1 MAGYRVSGNLPN
13 LEVES
18 RRGNEMNLNETIIAF
33 AREALKIPTA
43 ANVDLIPFEGRGSN
57 RAYYRIKWNRN
68 ESAILVHYEPSRA
81 ENAYFADIDWFL
93 SEINIPAPRI
103 IRHDPISCLLAM
115 TDLGDT
121 DLWTLRNEPWETRRT
136 LYQKTL
142 AIVHRLHSFLQ
153 QRFPSDRV
161 KLMESFSDK
170 LYRWERDYFRDNFV
184 QALCGIKM
192 DPAFSAQLEMELAGL
207 AERLLAPTPNL
218 VHRDLQSQNIM
229 IYGGEPYLI
238 DFQGMRFGSRF
249 YDLGSLLYDP
259 YVSFAGEERE
269 ELLSYYFQ
277 LCENNLELE
286 VSLNAFRDASAQRL
300 MQALG
305 AYGFLGLR
313 KGLKSYL
320 QHVPAGI
327 RNLRSAIEKS
337 SSLPCLQELAVQC
350 ENALDEK

>member
-1 MAGYRVSGNLPN
+1 MSLH
-13 LEVES
+13 EI
-18 RRGNEMNLNETIIAF
+18 IIAF
-33 AREALKIPTA
+33 ARESLKLPTA
-43 ANVDLIPFEGRGSN
+43 TAIDLIPFEGRGSD
-57 RAYYRIKWNRN
+57 RAYYRIRWNHDK
-68 ESAILVHYEPSRA
+68 SAILVHYESSRV
-81 ENAYFADIDWFL
+81 ENAYFADIDRFL
-93 SEINIPAPRI
+93 SEIDIPAPRI
-103 IRHDPISCLLAM
+103 IRHDPTSCLIAM

-121 DLWTLRNEPWETRRT
+121 DLWALRNEPWETRRT
-136 LYQKTL
+136 LYQKAL
-142 AIVHRLHSFLQ
+142 AIVHRLHSFPQ

-161 KLMESFSDK
+161 KLMESFSVK

-192 DPAFSAQLEMELAGL
+192 DPAFRAQLETELAGL

-229 IYGGEPYLI
+229 VYGGEPYLI

-259 YVSFAGEERE
+259 YVSFTDAERE

-277 LCENNLELE
+277 LCENNLEWE
-286 VSLNAFRDASAQRL
+286 GSLNAFREASAQRL

-305 AYGFLGLR
+305 AYGFLGLA
-313 KGLKSYL
+313 KGLKNYL
-320 QHVPAGI
+320 QHIPAGI

-337 SSLPCLQELAVQC
+337 SALPYLQELAVKC
-350 ENALDEK
+350 ENALAAK